1 MAMAGDSETASWR
14 SDLAKVDVWYASFG
28 SNMWKPR
35 FLCYIQGG
43 QAAGMKKACVGA
55 MDKTPPK
62 ETTWGTFPNR
72 LFFGRESTV
81 TWGEGGS
88 AFLNPLTNLSDQS
101 HMCFY
106 RIQSFLF
113 SWNRLEQFNDV
124 LFQENGMKVDSDTPL
139 FDLAAMQLVQNNGS
153 IPLAKAGWYGNVVCV
168 GKESDI
174 PILTMTCTLSVLEKF
189 TSGEVPLRPPAKAYA
204 NTLVMG
210 LVEGGRLSEEEAWA
224 YIDNAASKPL

>member
-1 MAMAGDSETASWR
+1 MATAGDSETASWR
-14 SDLAKVDVWYASFG
+14 SDLSKVDVWYASFG

-43 QAAGMKKACVGA
+43 QVSSLVSRHVLVQWIKLHQRKQRG
-55 MDKTPPK
+55 
-62 ETTWGTFPNR
+62 ER
-72 LFFGRESTV
+72 FFGREYTV

-88 AFLNPLTNLSDQS
+88 AFLNPLTNLSDQT

-106 RIQSFLF
+106 RIT
-113 SWNRLEQFNDV
+113 LEQFNDV
-124 LFQENGMKVDSDTPL
+124 LFQENGMKVDSDSPL
-139 FDLAAMQLVQNNGS
+139 FDLSALQLVQNNGS

-168 GKESDI
+168 GKETDI

-189 TSGEVPLRPPAKAYA
+189 TSGDVPLKPPAKAYA

-224 YIDNAASKPL
+224 YIDNAASKSL

>member
-1 MAMAGDSETASWR
+1 
-14 SDLAKVDVWYASFG
+14 
-28 SNMWKPR
+28 
-35 FLCYIQGG
+35 
-43 QAAGMKKACVGA
+43 MKKACVGA

-81 TWGEGGS
+81 TWGDS
-88 AFLNPLTNLSDQS
+88 
-101 HMCFY
+101 
-106 RIQSFLF
+106 
-113 SWNRLEQFNDV
+113 LEQFNDV
-124 LFQENGMKVDSDTPL
+124 LFQENGMKVDSDSPL
-139 FDLAAMQLVQNNGS
+139 FDLSALQLVQNNGS
-153 IPLAKAGWYGNVVCV
+153 IPLAKAGWYGNVVCA